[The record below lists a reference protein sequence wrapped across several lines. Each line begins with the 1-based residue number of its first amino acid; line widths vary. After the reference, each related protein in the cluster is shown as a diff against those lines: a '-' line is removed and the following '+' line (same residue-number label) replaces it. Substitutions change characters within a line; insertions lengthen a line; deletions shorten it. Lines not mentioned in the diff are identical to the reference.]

1 MLWKIAI
8 PIVIG
13 LAVVVWLFSRE
24 FSIDALREIS
34 ITPVTIAAIAAAL
47 VASGNAGFRHGMA
60 FQKPDRPRAKVERDM
75 AHYFYVSS
83 LRLLPRRPV
92 GGSALSMIFLKR
104 EGINIG
110 RATTLTMT
118 ILFLDELFLLF
129 SVR

>member
-47 VASGNAGFRHGMA
+47 VAVGMRDFGMA
-60 FQKPDRPRAKVERDM
+60 WRFRSLTDRELKW
-75 AHYFYVSS
+75 
-83 LRLLPRRPV
+83 
-92 GGSALSMIFLKR
+92 SATWRTTFL
-104 EGINIG
+104 
-110 RATTLTMT
+110 
-118 ILFLDELFLLF
+118 
-129 SVR
+129 

>member
-47 VASGNAGFRHGMA
+47 VAVGMR
-60 FQKPDRPRAKVERDM
+60 DRK
-75 AHYFYVSS
+75 
-83 LRLLPRRPV
+83 
-92 GGSALSMIFLKR
+92 
-104 EGINIG
+104 
-110 RATTLTMT
+110 
-118 ILFLDELFLLF
+118 
-129 SVR
+129 SVV